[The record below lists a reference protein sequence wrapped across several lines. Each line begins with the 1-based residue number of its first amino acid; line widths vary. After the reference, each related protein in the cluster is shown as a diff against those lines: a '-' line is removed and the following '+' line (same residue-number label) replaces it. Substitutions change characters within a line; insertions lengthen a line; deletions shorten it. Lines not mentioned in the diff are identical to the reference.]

1 MSTTPHLG
9 SVRLPPLANNRDE
22 VLWPVLMDLAAELPK
37 PWTVIGGQMVYLHGL
52 VVGRAPH
59 RYTEDI
65 DLVFDITLNV
75 RVIEKA
81 HAALGRLGFEVKDVS
96 AEGLAHRYVNSQRV
110 EVDILAPDN
119 VGERAATRLS
129 TPAGRTVQV
138 PGGRKALQ
146 NTCSVEANY
155 ADRTAPLFIPDLL
168 TAVDIK
174 LKAMNLPGR
183 TDAGRSRH
191 LDDIA
196 FLLSLSDD
204 PDELLESPATSR
216 LRLTPA
222 TALDDASHPS
232 WRLLGQHG
240 EDGFAVWEMLRT
252 R

>member
-1 MSTTPHLG
+1 MTSQPHLG
-9 SVRLPPLANNRDE
+9 TVRLPPLANNRDG
-22 VLWPVLMDLAAELPK
+22 VLWPVVMDLAAELPK

-52 VVGRAPH
+52 VVGRGPH

-75 RVIEKA
+75 RAIEKA
-81 HAALGRLGFEVKDVS
+81 HVVLDGLGFEVKEVS
-96 AEGLAHRYVNSQRV
+96 VEGLAHRYVNDQRV

-119 VGERAATRLS
+119 VGERATTRLS

-146 NTCSVEANY
+146 NACSVEASY
-155 ADRTAPLFIPDLL
+155 AGRTATLFVPDLL

-183 TDAGRSRH
+183 ADVGRSRH

-196 FLLSLSDD
+196 FLLSLAED
-204 PDELLESPATSR
+204 PDELLATPGARR
-216 LRLTPA
+216 LQLTA
-222 TALDDASHPS
+222 AMALDDGNHPS
-232 WRLLGQHG
+232 WRLLGEHA
-240 EDGFAVWEMLRT
+240 EEGFAVWEMLRA